1 VVSADYLGDI
11 LEHPEL
17 WDRPTER
24 VAAVRTM
31 LEVVERQLIENT
43 RQVNSATD
51 LDFRVALATLETITS
66 DDEFA
71 ELYGARPLG

>member
-1 VVSADYLGDI
+1 
-11 LEHPEL
+11 
-17 WDRPTER
+17 
-24 VAAVRTM
+24 M